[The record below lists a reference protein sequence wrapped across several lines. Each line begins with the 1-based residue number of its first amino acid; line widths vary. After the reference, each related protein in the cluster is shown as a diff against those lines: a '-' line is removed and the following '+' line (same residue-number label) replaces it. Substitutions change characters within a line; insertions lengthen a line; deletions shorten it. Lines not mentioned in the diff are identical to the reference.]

1 MTSNDEIEMTIREVL
16 TAHGRLSSDV
26 KALAV
31 DTDLA
36 LQGLTSHATVNVML
50 ALEEKFDVE
59 FREDMLTR
67 KTFASIASM
76 RDALL
81 ELTSESPLSS

>member
-1 MTSNDEIEMTIREVL
+1 MTSNDKIETTIREVL
-16 TAHGRLSSDV
+16 ATHGRMSADAMTLATDADLS
-26 KALAV
+26 
-31 DTDLA
+31 

-67 KTFASIASM
+67 KTFASISSM

-81 ELTSESPLSS
+81 ELTSEAQ

>member
-1 MTSNDEIEMTIREVL
+1 MTSNDEIEKTIREVL
-16 TAHGRLSSDV
+16 TTHGRMSSD
-26 KALAV
+26 AMTLSA
-31 DTDLA
+31 DADLA
-36 LQGLTSHATVNVML
+36 LEGMTSHATVNVML

-67 KTFASIASM
+67 KTFESIASM

-81 ELTSESPLSS
+81 ELISENPS

>member
-1 MTSNDEIEMTIREVL
+1 MTSNDEIELTIREVL
-16 TAHGRLSSDV
+16 ATHGRLSSDC
-26 KALAV
+26 KTLSSDA
-31 DTDLA
+31 DLS
-36 LQGLTSHATVNVML
+36 LEGLTSHSTVNVML

-67 KTFASIASM
+67 KTFESIASM

-81 ELTSESPLSS
+81 ELVSEHPTS

>member
-16 TAHGRLSSDV
+16 VTHGRTSSD
-26 KALAV
+26 AMTLSPDA
-31 DTDLA
+31 DLS
-36 LQGLTSHATVNVML
+36 LEGMTSHATVNVML

-67 KTFASIASM
+67 KTFESIASM

-81 ELTSESPLSS
+81 ELLSEHPTS

>member
-1 MTSNDEIEMTIREVL
+1 MTSNDEIETTIREVL
-16 TAHGRLSSDV
+16 ATHGRLSAGAGS
-26 KALAV
+26 LAA

-67 KTFASIASM
+67 KTFESIASM

-81 ELTSESPLSS
+81 ELISESPRPS